1 MESKI
6 VGALKLTFS
15 FTPFRTPIRYQNWA
29 TGDPNNGGSYRISK
43 DTSRNDCMKCENC
56 AVLKSD
62 GKWNDYP
69 CTFRFKY
76 ICKASASKLC
86 FACWKVKIVHYA

>member
-43 DTSRNDCMKCENC
+43 DTSRNDCIKCENC

-69 CTFRFKY
+69 CTVRFKY

-86 FACWKVKIVHYA
+86 FACWKVKSVNYA